1 MHAVFIRHVRQ
12 TLSREIKVLVQMTV
26 SIDQQNT
33 RSFFSQLS
41 KDENYLFYVMR
52 EAEEKNSVVLIF
64 NHELI
69 YGLVDKLAGGPGK
82 KSAIPKHKKELTKLE
97 MTMLRKLCE
106 EFQEHLETALKG
118 HFQINFNHSKIETAN
133 DFLSDEVGTSQCL
146 LLHHLIEF
154 SEIAG
159 DLIVLYPD
167 KRQVEH
173 ELKLS

>member
-1 MHAVFIRHVRQ
+1 MHASFVRYVRQ

-52 EAEEKNSVVLIF
+52 EAEEKNAVILIF
-64 NHELI
+64 THELI
-69 YGLVDKLAGGPGK
+69 YGLVDKLVGGPGK
-82 KSAIPKHKKELTKLE
+82 KNAIPKNKKELTKLE
-97 MTMLRKLCE
+97 MAMLRKLCE
-106 EFQEHLETALKG
+106 EFQEHLETALKA
-118 HFQINFNHSKIETAN
+118 HFQISFTHVKIETQN
-133 DFLSDEVGTSQCL
+133 DFLSEEVGTSQCL
-146 LLHHLIEF
+146 LLHHMIEF

-173 ELKLS
+173 ELKPS